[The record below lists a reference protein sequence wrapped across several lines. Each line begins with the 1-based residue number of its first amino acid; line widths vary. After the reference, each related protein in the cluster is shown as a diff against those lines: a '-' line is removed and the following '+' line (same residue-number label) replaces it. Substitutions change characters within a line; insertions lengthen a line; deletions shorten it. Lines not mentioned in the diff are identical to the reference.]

1 MCNWSQNAVKGGWN
15 TLGNLVRKGVKGLSG
30 QCTLTVLAGSG
41 SAIPAFRLEWL
52 RFFHAQAFFLVGH
65 WVRFFPNL

>member
-30 QCTLTVLAGSG
+30 QCTLTVLAGGG